1 MNERP
6 IASAP
11 MHSLAETHPPDICL
25 LLRAHSEQ
33 SWLTSRLVPVL
44 ADLECPGCIPEDQ
57 LGAALAYLEI
67 LWLDA
72 RARANETDAARAH
85 LGPAPSDVDDLY
97 ESARAYHAAVVRLR
111 VELRRRVSGL
121 IRTGVFAD
129 SREHA
134 SS

>member
-1 MNERP
+1 
-6 IASAP
+6 

-33 SWLTSRLVPVL
+33 RWLSSRLVPVL
-44 ADLECPGCIPEDQ
+44 SDLERPGCIPEDQ

-72 RARANETDAARAH
+72 RSRASETDAARAH
-85 LGPAPSDVDDLY
+85 LGPAPDAFDELY

-111 VELRRRVSGL
+111 GELHRRVSGL
-121 IRTGVFAD
+121 IRTRVFAD

>member
-1 MNERP
+1 
-6 IASAP
+6 

-44 ADLECPGCIPEDQ
+44 EDLERPGCIPEDE

-72 RARANETDAARAH
+72 RSRASETDAARAD
-85 LGPAPSDVDDLY
+85 LGPEPDSSDELY
-97 ESARAYHAAVVRLR
+97 DGARAYHEAVVGLR
-111 VELRRRVSGL
+111 CELHHRVSGL
-121 IRTGVFAD
+121 IRTRVFAGGC
-129 SREHA
+129 EHA
-134 SS
+134 GS

>member
-1 MNERP
+1 
-6 IASAP
+6 

-25 LLRAHSEQ
+25 LLHAHSEQ

-44 ADLECPGCIPEDQ
+44 EDLEHPGCIPEDQ

-72 RARANETDAARAH
+72 RSRAGQTDAARAH
-85 LGPAPSDVDDLY
+85 LGAEPDVFDDLY

-111 VELRRRVSGL
+111 GELHHRVSGL
-121 IRTGVFAD
+121 IRTRVFVD

-134 SS
+134 SG

>member
-1 MNERP
+1 MQ
-6 IASAP
+6 SV
-11 MHSLAETHPPDICL
+11 AETHPPDICL

-44 ADLECPGCIPEDQ
+44 ADLERPGCIPEDQ

-72 RARANETDAARAH
+72 RSKASETDAARAQ
-85 LGPAPSDVDDLY
+85 LGPEPAATDELY
-97 ESARAYHAAVVRLR
+97 ESALAYHAAVARLR
-111 VELRRRVSGL
+111 GELRRRVGGL
-121 IRTGVFAD
+121 IRTRVFAD